1 MELVNY
7 SVSSRI
13 GYITLNRPEKK
24 NALSFELITELK
36 ATFEKAQEDDA
47 VKVIVLKANGDV
59 FCAGADLASLQQLQT
74 NSFEENLND
83 SNHLRELFLLI
94 YTLEKVVIG
103 QIQGHAL
110 AGGCGL
116 AAVCDFVFS
125 VPTAKFGYTEVRIG
139 FVPAIVMY
147 FVIRKIGEGKAKFL
161 LLSGEVINSTK
172 AIEFGLINEIVE
184 TDALSETVR
193 LFALKL
199 IENNSAQ
206 SMQMTKRMISEI
218 QEMSLEQAL
227 NYAASK
233 NAEARASADCKKGIT
248 SFLDKGKI
256 SW

>member
-24 NALSFELITELK
+24 NALSFELIAELK

-47 VKVIVLKANGDV
+47 VKVIVLKAKGDV

-83 SNHLRELFLLI
+83 SSHLRELFLLI
-94 YTLEKVVIG
+94 YTLKKVVIG

-161 LLSGEVINSTK
+161 LLSGEVINASQ
-172 AIEFGLINEIVE
+172 ALELGLISEIVE
-184 TDALSETVR
+184 TDTLSETVR

-206 SMQMTKRMISEI
+206 SMQMTKKMISEI

-233 NAEARASADCKKGIT
+233 NAEARASTDCRKGIAT
-248 SFLDKGKI
+248 FLSKGKI